1 MSFLKDFIHK
11 SEQREIMS
19 SAINGALDI
28 LKANVDEVD
37 RNINLSNLLTYKR
50 IQFQRIDITNVAYSL
65 NSLLNNSQVISL
77 MGGDRNTSM
86 SKRLEM
92 WNSMNAIEQAN
103 ILDLAGYYLE
113 FTDDILSTITDDLRK
128 RRFDIV
134 DFELCDLENNILV
147 KNVDYVFYDNKL
159 MLLKEFLDSS
169 SNYKKKYLI
178 MKNIV
183 IDIGLTENV
192 LGGFMHMP
200 SNKELTKV
208 EYNEILKGFT
218 ASASKG
224 PIVGEYR
231 TALNRYKSLEGVR
244 VYDKV
249 NADATRRHFW
259 GTGDKIGDFTNFDF
273 IVSMPVQL
281 VYKPEKLDYI
291 VNFFNQTK
299 PAYANFV
306 FSPELPIVD
315 IIPMK
320 AKVTLFKT
328 SGSMTGI
335 KDKLPH
341 SEVKKGFL
349 TIDFKDVCQVL
360 FTRENEINYI
370 SDRNNHVDYISMTDY
385 TKYLVKSVI
394 SNISD
399 YLSHRIDTA
408 KYFNRAKMN
417 DEIESNNTLYMN
429 SSHIYGDRIVRS
441 KMRWDKYRL
450 DEDYFDIQIIDDP
463 VFSKVTKLLS
473 DIMKVGK
480 SKISLLQNQDIIDK
494 PSYSELNKKRV
505 EVSFRD
511 ISKVLTPYSDDSYVV
526 DGEDYLDSI
535 VMTDDIKLLQKQLI
549 SEVSDNINRIDNLTF
564 ETVERIKDDIK
575 SETTLSMSASTSYI
589 DKVYIY
595 SLGSDAYILDKDE
608 FDLQVL
614 DDPIHLR
621 NTHIIGDILKHGTSK
636 ISLGAKEQIDE
647 KVKYKEKITSD
658 LDNTF
663 YDKIKVI
670 KASGPVD
677 DSYKVDDSDRVDM
690 PAIADP
696 TDITIIGRMKTPI
709 DLLINP
715 KSLINRNSKKAIID
729 KVAHKNSL
737 KTLASIDFTK
747 QSDKIK
753 SVETFNKIQGSTNL
767 KELFTNNIKNSG
779 KVTILNAKNLYDR
792 MSNEDIASK
801 TIIAPCSDNACLSS
815 KANII
820 ECDSI
825 FICDYS
831 EESCMVLDS
840 VPDNYNTDIKADFIS
855 REVITLELIPKK

>member
-1 MSFLKDFIHK
+1 MNFLKEFTYK
-11 SEQREIMS
+11 PEQGEIMS
-19 SAINGALDI
+19 SVINGALDI

-50 IQFQRIDITNVAYSL
+50 IQFQRIDITNIAYSL

-77 MGGDRNTSM
+77 IGGDRNTSM

-134 DFELCDLENNILV
+134 DFELCDLENNTLIR
-147 KNVDYVFYDNKL
+147 NVDYVFYDNKL

-178 MKNIV
+178 MKNV
-183 IDIGLTENV
+183 VVDIGLTENV

-224 PIVGEYR
+224 PIIGEYR

-291 VNFFNQTK
+291 INFFNQTK

-306 FSPELPIVD
+306 FSPELPITD

-320 AKVTLFKT
+320 AKATLFKT

-349 TIDFKDVCQVL
+349 TIDFRDVCQIL
-360 FTRENEINYI
+360 FTRENEINYV

-399 YLSHRIDTA
+399 YLSHRVDTT

-429 SSHIYGDRIVRS
+429 GSHIYGDRIVRS

-463 VFSKVTKLLS
+463 VFSKVTELIS
-473 DIMKVGK
+473 DTMEVGK
-480 SKISLLQNQDIIDK
+480 SKISLLPNQEITDK
-494 PSYSELNKKRV
+494 QSYSESNIKRG
-505 EVSFRD
+505 EISFRD
-511 ISKVLTPYSDDSYVV
+511 ISKVLMKDSDENYVL
-526 DGEDYLDSI
+526 DGEDYLDTM
-535 VMTDDIKLLQKQLI
+535 VMIDDIKLLQKQLI
-549 SEVSDNINRIDNLTF
+549 AEVSDNINRIEDITF
-564 ETVERIKDDIK
+564 DTVEKIEDNIDSK
-575 SETTLSMSASTSYI
+575 TLISMSASPSYM
-589 DKVYIY
+589 DKVYTY
-595 SLGSDAYILDKDE
+595 RLGSDAYILDQDE
-608 FDLQVL
+608 FDWQVI

-621 NTHIIGDILKHGTSK
+621 NLHVLGDILKHGTSK
-636 ISLGAKEQIDE
+636 ITLSGEDRIHE
-647 KVKYKEKITSD
+647 KVKHKEKITNN
-658 LDNTF
+658 LGNGF
-663 YDKIKVI
+663 YDRIKVI

-677 DSYKVDDSDRVDM
+677 DSYKTDERDRVDM
-690 PAIADP
+690 PAIVDP
-696 TDITIIGRMKTPI
+696 TEITIIGKMKTPI

-715 KSLINRNSKKAIID
+715 KSLINRSSKKVIID

-737 KTLASIDFTK
+737 RSLASIDFTK
-747 QSDKIK
+747 KTDKIK
-753 SVETFNKIQGSTNL
+753 SIEKLNVKSLANL

-792 MSNEDIASK
+792 MSNEDISSK
-801 TIIAPCSDNACLSS
+801 TITVPRRDNAYLSS
-815 KANII
+815 KANVI
-820 ECDSI
+820 ECDSL
-825 FICDYS
+825 FVCDYS
-831 EESCMVLDS
+831 EESCIVLDS
-840 VPDNYNTDIKADFIS
+840 VPDNYNIDVSADFVS
-855 REVITLELIPKK
+855 REVITLELIPKN